1 MASGFQQDTNQLA
14 PNFYRVTIDLSSQT
28 GGSAYYPN
36 NATLNTS
43 GGIEPFDANGFATL
57 PTSNNNSIRRAR
69 GNIRWNNII
78 AALSNEADCQ
88 ILDVTA
94 SNSGSSYTNANT
106 VSDALAFTVKFE
118 RDDFLLQR
126 YNGTTDAGSAT
137 ITTVAGAVKEII
149 ARAIA
154 IAMTRSYRT
163 ASTTQGEMQQSVTV
177 AAPRATAANAY
188 TTISVSKIETTTT
201 ITSDYP

>member
-14 PNFYRVTIDLSSQT
+14 PNFYRVTIDMSST
-28 GGSAYYPN
+28 TYFPVTN
-36 NATLNTS
+36 TLDTS
-43 GGIEPFDANGFATL
+43 GGIEPFDANGFTTL

-69 GNIRWNNII
+69 GNIRWNNIL
-78 AALSNEADCQ
+78 AALSNIADCQ

-94 SNSGSSYTNANT
+94 SNSGSTYTSANT

-118 RDDFLLQR
+118 RDDFILQR
-126 YNGTTDAGSAT
+126 YNGTTDAGSSN
-137 ITTVAGAVKEII
+137 ITTVAGGIKEII

-154 IAMTRSYRT
+154 MSMTRSYRT

-177 AAPRATAANAY
+177 TAPYSTAANAY
-188 TTISVSKIETTTT
+188 AKISVSKIETTTT

>member
-1 MASGFQQDTNQLA
+1 MASGFQQDTNQLS
-14 PNFYRVTIDLSSQT
+14 PNFYRVSIDMQDV
-28 GGSAYYPN
+28 GYFPV
-36 NATLNTS
+36 NAALNTS

-69 GNIRWNNII
+69 GNIRWNNIL
-78 AALSNEADCQ
+78 AALSNIADCQ

-94 SNSGSSYTNANT
+94 SNAGSTYTNANT
-106 VSDALAFTVKFE
+106 VSDALVFTVKFE
-118 RDDFLLQR
+118 RDDFVLQR
-126 YNGTTDAGSAT
+126 YNGTTDASSST

-149 ARAIA
+149 AQAVVMS
-154 IAMTRSYRT
+154 MTRSYRT

-177 AAPRATAANAY
+177 TAPTTAATLYAESL
-188 TTISVSKIETTTT
+188 ISVSKIETTTI